1 MCLDELHDICGI
13 AGLFD
18 ERFVD
23 RDADLVIIYYIL
35 RHSTFQ

>member
-23 RDADLVIIYYIL
+23 RDADLVSIL
-35 RHSTFQ
+35 ILLLLGI